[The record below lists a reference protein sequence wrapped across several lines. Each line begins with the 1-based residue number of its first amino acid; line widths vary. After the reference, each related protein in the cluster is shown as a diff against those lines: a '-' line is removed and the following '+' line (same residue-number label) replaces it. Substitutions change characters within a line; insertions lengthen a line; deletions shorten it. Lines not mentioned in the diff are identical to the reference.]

1 MPILIAVL
9 SYIKNKSFLFSP
21 QITVLPLD
29 KSLDVIDQLPV
40 SAAVVL
46 KSGNYIL
53 FFCRDVQVKI
63 DA

>member
-1 MPILIAVL
+1 MPILIVVL

-29 KSLDVIDQLPV
+29 KSLDVIDQLPLF
-40 SAAVVL
+40 AAVVL